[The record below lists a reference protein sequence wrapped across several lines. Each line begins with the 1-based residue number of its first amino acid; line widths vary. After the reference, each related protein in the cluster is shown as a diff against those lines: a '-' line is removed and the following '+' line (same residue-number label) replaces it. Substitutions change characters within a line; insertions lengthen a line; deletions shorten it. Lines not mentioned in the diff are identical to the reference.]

1 MFHFNIQ
8 LIQTVKETYTQCGL
22 QFPLQ
27 LLFGVLNLVL
37 PVVVEVDRHSDL

>member
-8 LIQTVKETYTQCGL
+8 LAQTVKETYTQCGL

-27 LLFGVLNLVL
+27 LLFGVLNLAL
-37 PVVVEVDRHSDL
+37 PFVVEVD